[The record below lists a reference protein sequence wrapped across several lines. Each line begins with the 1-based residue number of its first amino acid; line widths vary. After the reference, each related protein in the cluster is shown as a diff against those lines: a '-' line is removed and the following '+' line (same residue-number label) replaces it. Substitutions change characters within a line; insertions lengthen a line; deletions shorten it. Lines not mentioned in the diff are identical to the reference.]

1 MLKTNS
7 QPLTGINFTKNDIKK
22 RLRKMNIQFDEVIPA
37 KNYYVKLY
45 DNALKDEA
53 NIKLIQD
60 DINND
65 FELVRKKEKRVFL
78 ADDEESTEDKS
89 SSEQTTRKI
98 TVIHIHHKKNLSII
112 EEDKRPMITPTI
124 KTNIFPLIYT
134 TTENN
139 KEKKKEM
146 KNVELGR
153 SEFSLSEEKKKETHS
168 SVEDNS
174 KEKRISM
181 GNIMPRDMKEELQ
194 CEKKHLYE
202 SLLNGKVHSESV
214 KECDTA
220 SSLKFTRIP
229 KSPLKLTEPLSEV
242 KSQQKED
249 KEDDTECIYLSP
261 NISQISI
268 NTSQEKSSRLL
279 YYTML
284 SSGIGLTSIGALCY
298 YMMKRNISM
307 RGIIEKINLKE
318 IAIGVFKEAQELLS
332 RVNLSNGSII
342 AILGGVVIIG
352 VISYMLYKTEKENRM
367 IRSLYSE
374 IKEEL
379 RTAKKTNDGLTE
391 EEIIRR
397 ISVKNGL
404 TEEKFKIRFLP
415 KLKTLR
421 KKDLSVEEYESEVD
435 GRRILKW
442 QIM

>member
-7 QPLTGINFTKNDIKK
+7 QPLPGINFTKNDIKK
-22 RLRKMNIQFDEVIPA
+22 RLRKMNIRFDEVIPA
-37 KNYYVKLY
+37 KDYYVKLY

-65 FELVRKKEKRVFL
+65 IELVRKKEKRVFL
-78 ADDEESTEDKS
+78 DDDEESTEDKS
-89 SSEQTTRKI
+89 SSNQTTRKI
-98 TVIHIHHKKNLSII
+98 TVIHIHHKKNLSTI
-112 EEDKRPMITPTI
+112 EEEKRPMITPTI
-124 KTNIFPLIYT
+124 KMNIFPLIYT

-139 KEKKKEM
+139 KEKKKEIR
-146 KNVELGR
+146 NAELGR
-153 SEFSLSEEKKKETHS
+153 SEFSLSEEKKKEAHCVVDT
-168 SVEDNS
+168 S
-174 KEKRISM
+174 KGKRFSM

-249 KEDDTECIYLSP
+249 KDDSECIYLSP

-268 NTSQEKSSRLL
+268 NTSKEQSNHML
-279 YYTML
+279 YYTLL

-298 YMMKRNISM
+298 YMMKKNINM
-307 RGIIEKINLKE
+307 KGIIEHINLKE
-318 IAIGVFKEAQELLS
+318 IAIGVIKEAQELLS

-342 AILGGVVIIG
+342 AILGGIVIIG

-367 IRSLYSE
+367 IRSLYSA

-379 RTAKKTNDGLTE
+379 KTAKKSNDGLTE

-397 ISVKNGL
+397 MSVKNGL
-404 TEEKFKIRFLP
+404 TEEKFKLTFLP

-442 QIM
+442 QIMDM